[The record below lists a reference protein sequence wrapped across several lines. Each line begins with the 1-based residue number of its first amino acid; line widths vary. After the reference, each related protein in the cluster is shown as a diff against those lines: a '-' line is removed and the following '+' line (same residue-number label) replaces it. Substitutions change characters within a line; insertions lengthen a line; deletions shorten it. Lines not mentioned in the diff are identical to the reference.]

1 MSPDWN
7 EQEVRTPEVMTT
19 DWNLWKTGL
28 MAIDGSMQLRGE
40 TDKHTDLWYTDIN
53 LASPFVLKRFV

>member
-1 MSPDWN
+1 MSRK
-7 EQEVRTPEVMTT
+7 EVRTPEVMTT

-40 TDKHTDLWYTDIN
+40 QTNTLTCDTQISTWHL
-53 LASPFVLKRFV
+53 LLLVLKRFV

>member
-1 MSPDWN
+1 MSRK
-7 EQEVRTPEVMTT
+7 EVRTPEVMTT

-40 TDKHTDLWYTDIN
+40 QTNTLTCDTQISTWHL
-53 LASPFVLKRFV
+53 LLC

>member
-1 MSPDWN
+1 MSRK
-7 EQEVRTPEVMTT
+7 EVRTPEVMTT

-40 TDKHTDLWYTDIN
+40 QTNTLTCDTDIN
-53 LASPFVLKRFV
+53 LASLFTCVKTLCVKE